1 MYSCPAAGADIITC
15 QKKYGKK
22 ILLSIGGATYN
33 EGGWKT
39 AAAAVADATT
49 VWNLFGN
56 NLKNTTR
63 PFGNAIVD
71 GFDLDFERPPPY
83 DPSARMPNVAA
94 FAGQLRKLINADKSK
109 TYLLT
114 AAPQCPSPDYMQV
127 AFQTVA
133 FDALFIQFY
142 NNHCAAN
149 TWTKGGN
156 QNTPSA
162 AFNLGYWQ
170 SWTQSSANANKNIKL
185 FVGML
190 GAQVTGQWGYASAWR
205 AGQLIADAKRFPNF
219 AGAML
224 WSAALATSQPS
235 YVTAVKTA
243 LNGSASKKGR
253 GVVGVPKMEE
263 RSSPIVTRHHHHVR
277 KATF

>member
-1 MYSCPAAGADIITC
+1 LLACSAAAADIITC
-15 QKKYGKK
+15 QKQYGKK
-22 ILLSIGGATYN
+22 ILLSIGGETYN

-63 PFGNAIVD
+63 PFGSAIVD

-83 DPSARMPNVAA
+83 DMNARMPNVAA
-94 FAGQLRKLINADKSK
+94 FAAQLRKLMTADKSK
-109 TYLLT
+109 SYLLT

-142 NNHCAAN
+142 NNNCGASS
-149 TWTKGGN
+149 WVKGAN
-156 QNTPSA
+156 QNVPSQS
-162 AFNLGYWQ
+162 FNLGYWQ
-170 SWTQSSANANKNIKL
+170 SWTQSSANLNKNIKL

-190 GAQVTGQWGYASAWR
+190 GSSIDPNQKGYASAWR

-224 WSAALATSQPS
+224 WSAAMATQQPS

-243 LNGSASKKGR
+243 LNGSGSKKGR
-253 GVVGVPKMEE
+253 NVAPKME
-263 RSSPIVTRHHHHVR
+263 RSLPVVTRHHHHHVR